1 MLAFRFQINFLSEFE
16 NRGRGGGVIAPDGYR
31 LVWNILSSLVYDNFV
46 DFLNIQSISFYFVT
60 VD

>member
-16 NRGRGGGVIAPDGYR
+16 NRGRGGVIAPDGYR